1 MSLLQEKQRLMI
13 VTACMRA
20 DGTPTFVVTDVE
32 ATPEECANG
41 VHYYLAEA
49 DLLEA
54 GYEEPF
60 VHFDPAE
67 APPFL
72 LPTVRDHL
80 GLAAPAVALH
90 PAR

>member
-1 MSLLQEKQRLMI
+1 MSSSEEKQRI
-13 VTACMRA
+13 TIITACMRA
-20 DGTPTFVVTDVE
+20 DGLPTFAVTAVD
-32 ATPEECANG
+32 ATSEECANG

-72 LPTVRDHL
+72 LPAVRAYL
-80 GLAAPAVALH
+80 GVPAPVALC